1 MRHKTKDLF
10 YLGDWSQGGYPQGKG
25 IIYAVNEYVYYG
37 DFDSVPH
44 GDGVLESISDKFVY

>member
-10 YLGDWSQGGYPQGKG
+10 YLGDWSQVGYPQGKG

-44 GDGVLESISDKFVY
+44 GDGVLESISDKYVY